1 MEGHWQL
8 FECTS
13 ICASKELKD
22 FGQQALLITRNEQDC
37 WSKCYSDRG
46 STYSNVNNIEK
57 MKKWPLKVILSSC
70 TWRSNIVNFLGG
82 LVANSDANVCVEKY
96 WPVSLY
102 YQSICIEKCG
112 SVSLFYQQ
120 RDEHVYIQALG
131 VLSEANTPLCS
142 NNFVVNTL

>member
-1 MEGHWQL
+1 MNKTADQNAIE
-8 FECTS
+8 TV
-13 ICASKELKD
+13 AV
-22 FGQQALLITRNEQDC
+22 
-37 WSKCYSDRG
+37 

-82 LVANSDANVCVEKY
+82 LFANSDANVCVEKY
-96 WPVSLY
+96 WPVLLY

-120 RDEHVYIQALG
+120 RDEHVY
-131 VLSEANTPLCS
+131 
-142 NNFVVNTL
+142 TLYTGFGCTLRG